1 MFYAG
6 DFMSEKFSRFALRLV
21 TGALLTSLITFAAS
35 TSLSI
40 ERNKKENDS
49 TTDSTDLLASPTS
62 ATQTSARSRF
72 TGTFYY
78 RNMFAKSSFNDLTG
92 APTVFSFGQL
102 GYRLTSSKTVLVRQ
116 EVNYQYWGDTKN
128 PQKLSPS
135 DIFFA
140 YTDSDLAPLKY
151 DYKLTGSFRLYLPT
165 GDASR
170 FVTKQNGGA
179 MAWFILSKSSGKF
192 DWDFHLFNIYYNETQ
207 NSYVDST
214 GTVQPNA
221 LYEIDPAFDIAYN
234 INPHFAITGWLQSEN
249 ITNKPVDGL
258 VRDQRHFIIEPGVVF
273 HPVKDVSIAATY
285 FDYMD
290 TSTISA
296 AHPFMDKD
304 CQYRLT
310 FIGTL

>member
-1 MFYAG
+1 
-6 DFMSEKFSRFALRLV
+6 MSEKSSRFASRLV
-21 TGALLTSLITFAAS
+21 ASALVIGLVTLTAS
-35 TSLSI
+35 TSFSI

-49 TTDSTDLLASPTS
+49 TTDSTDSLASPT
-62 ATQTSARSRF
+62 TEPQTSALSRF

-78 RNMFAKSSFNDLTG
+78 RNMFTKSSFNDLTG
-92 APTVFSFGQL
+92 SPTVFAFGQV

-116 EVNYQYWGDTKN
+116 ELNYQYWGDTKN

-135 DIFFA
+135 DIFIA

-151 DYKLTGSFRLYLPT
+151 DYKLTGSFRLYFPT

-214 GTVQPNA
+214 GANQANS
-221 LYEIDPAFDIAYN
+221 LYEIDPAFDIAYH
-234 INPHFAITGWLQSEN
+234 INPHWAITGWLQSEN

-258 VRDQRHFIIEPGVVF
+258 VRDLRHFIIEPGVVF
-273 HPVKDVSIAATY
+273 HPVKNVSIAATY

-290 TSTISA
+290 TSTISS

>member
-1 MFYAG
+1 
-6 DFMSEKFSRFALRLV
+6 MSEKFSRFVPHLV
-21 TGALLTSLITFAAS
+21 ISALLIGLITFAAS
-35 TSLSI
+35 TSFSI

-49 TTDSTDLLASPTS
+49 TTDSTDSLVSPT
-62 ATQTSARSRF
+62 AEPPTSTLSRF
-72 TGTFYY
+72 TGLFYY
-78 RNMFAKSSFNDLTG
+78 RNMFNKSSFNDLTG
-92 APTVFSFGQL
+92 APTVFAFGQA
-102 GYRLTSSKTVLVRQ
+102 GYRLTNTKTVLVRQ
-116 EVNYQYWGDTKN
+116 ELNYQYWGDTKY

-135 DIFFA
+135 DIFIA

-170 FVTKQNGGA
+170 FMTKQNGGA
-179 MAWFILSKSSGKF
+179 MAWFILSKSAGKL

-207 NSYVDST
+207 NSYVDPT
-214 GTVQPNA
+214 GAVQPNA
-221 LYEIDPAFDIAYN
+221 LYEIDPAFDFAYN

-258 VRDQRHFIIEPGVVF
+258 VRDLRHFIIEPGIVF
-273 HPVKDVSIAATY
+273 HPVKDISIAATY

-290 TSTISA
+290 TSTISTSR
-296 AHPFMDKD
+296 PFMDKD

-310 FIGTL
+310 FIGKL